1 MKLSPD
7 DIQKTIIDFLS
18 ERFDLDFEDDPDL
31 NEDTHLYD
39 RGYIDSLDSLVLLN
53 FLEKTFDLTIATQ
66 DLMDNPINTIHEMV
80 SFVSERMA

>member
-1 MKLSPD
+1 MELSLE
-7 DIQKTIIDFLS
+7 DIKKTIVDFLV

-53 FLEKTFDLTIATQ
+53 FLEKTFDLTIDTQ

-80 SFVSERMA
+80 SFVAERTA